1 MKLSS
6 RVKKLEDKKSNNRP
20 RCICYAGKIN
30 EEAVWAKH
38 LAAHPEDRDQQ
49 PYFWD
54 LGDDDVLK
62 DGEAFVMSDMTHEE
76 TLDYLD

>member
-20 RCICYAGKIN
+20 RCIAYAGKIN
-30 EEAVWAKH
+30 KEMVWAKH
-38 LAAHPEDRDQQ
+38 LAAHPEDQGQQ

-54 LGDDDVLK
+54 VGDDVLK
-62 DGEAFVMSDMTHEE
+62 DGESIVMSDMTHEE

>member
-20 RCICYAGKIN
+20 RCICHAGKIN

-38 LAAHPEDRDQQ
+38 LAAHPEDQGQQ

-54 LGDDDVLK
+54 VGDGVLK
-62 DGEAFVMSDMTHEE
+62 DGESLVMSDMTHEE

>member
-1 MKLSS
+1 MKLTS

-38 LAAHPEDRDQQ
+38 LAAHPEDQGQQ

-54 LGDDDVLK
+54 VGDDVLK
-62 DGEAFVMSDMTHEE
+62 DGESLVMSDMTHEE
-76 TLDYLD
+76 ALDYLD

>member
-20 RCICYAGKIN
+20 RCICYAGEIN
-30 EEAVWAKH
+30 KDAVWAKH
-38 LAAHPEDRDQQ
+38 LAAHPEDQGQQ

-54 LGDDDVLK
+54 VGDGVLK
-62 DGEAFVMSDMTHEE
+62 NGEAFVMSEMTHEE